1 MVKEDGSQAQVDEKL
16 QFKVIEFNKDA
27 KRIILSHSR
36 IHEEVKRAERAAEG
50 GDEKKVT
57 KRVKK
62 EEVPAT
68 PTIEKTTLGDIQE
81 LADLKDQMVSEA
93 AEKLV
98 ANEAKKAKTEKAEK
112 PKAEKPK
119 SEKKEAVK
127 EEPAKEEVAKPA
139 TGDRATVNFS
149 EDDELNYKLK
159 KFNLSQS
166 KDNRELLTKLGSVE
180 KEALGKRVLSHEDVD
195 AMIEKNIEK
204 FAEKKSAD
212 DAAAK

>member
-1 MVKEDGSQAQVDEKL
+1 
-16 QFKVIEFNKDA
+16 
-27 KRIILSHSR
+27 
-36 IHEEVKRAERAAEG
+36 
-50 GDEKKVT
+50 
-57 KRVKK
+57 
-62 EEVPAT
+62 
-68 PTIEKTTLGDIQE
+68 
-81 LADLKDQMVSEA
+81 MVSEA

-119 SEKKEAVK
+119 SEKKEVVK